1 MSDLI
6 CELVKETDSFLRE
19 KPEVF
24 NFESPQVDPEKLSAQ
39 LIENMTHHEGL
50 GLSANQ
56 IGIPVSVFA
65 MRMDELDEQ
74 GFLPG
79 ALVVFNPE
87 ILEWSED
94 TTYMREGCLSFP
106 NLWIAIERAK
116 SIAVKFQVFDG
127 EEQAGSMTDLSARV
141 FQHESE
147 HMDGNLFIDK
157 VNNFKLKSA
166 MRKRNLY
173 LRKLKRENKK

>member
-1 MSDLI
+1 MTDLI
-6 CELVKETDSFLRE
+6 CELVKETDPFLRE

-24 NFESPQVDPEKLSAQ
+24 DFENPQVDPEKLQKQ
-39 LIENMTHHEGL
+39 LIENMIHHEVL

-56 IGIPVSVFA
+56 IGIPVTVFA
-65 MRMDELDEQ
+65 MRMDEH
-74 GFLPG
+74 

-87 ILEWSED
+87 ILEWSEE

-106 NLWIAIERAK
+106 GLWIAMERAK
-116 SIAVKFQVFDG
+116 SVAVKFQVFDG
-127 EEQAGSMTDLSARV
+127 KEQAGSMTDLSARV

-147 HMDGNLFIDK
+147 HMDGDLFVDN

-166 MRKRNLY
+166 MRKRNMN

>member
-6 CELVKETDSFLRE
+6 CELVEETDPFLRE

-39 LIENMTHHEGL
+39 LIENMTHYKGL

-65 MRMDELDEQ
+65 MRKDDH
-74 GFLPG
+74 

-87 ILEWSED
+87 ILEWSEE

-106 NLWIAIERAK
+106 GLWIAMERSK
-116 SIAVKFQVFDG
+116 TVAVKFQVFDG
-127 EEQAGSMTDLSARV
+127 EDQAGSMTDMSARI

-147 HMDGNLFIDK
+147 HMNGDLFIDN
-157 VNNFKLKSA
+157 VNKFKLKSA
-166 MRKRNLY
+166 MRKRNIY
-173 LRKLKRENKK
+173 LRKFKKENKNK